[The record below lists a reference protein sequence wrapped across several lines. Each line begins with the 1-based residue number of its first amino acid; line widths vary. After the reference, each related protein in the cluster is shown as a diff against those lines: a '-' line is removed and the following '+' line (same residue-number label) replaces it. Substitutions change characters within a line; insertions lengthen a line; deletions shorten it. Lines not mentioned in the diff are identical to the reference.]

1 VIQAPEKHRSFYL
14 ESKIYFFNTP
24 VHLTIKVSTKNLTID
39 VIRHIMTV
47 YKHSTFAETKPLKY
61 PDDPERYQL
70 WLIDEYE
77 SAYAPDE
84 EMGARP
90 LNSEIGQFETLAFM
104 ETKNFKKGAKES
116 GKEQMEEM

>member
-1 VIQAPEKHRSFYL
+1 
-14 ESKIYFFNTP
+14 
-24 VHLTIKVSTKNLTID
+24 VHLTIKVSTKNQTID

-84 EMGARP
+84 EMGSRP

-104 ETKNFKKGAKES
+104 ETKNFKKTAKEG